1 MHELSLAMQIQQT
14 VLKTAAEHE
23 VQGVVEVDIEI
34 GRLSLFNPEQVEFWL
49 RQLFRDTIAE
59 DATIS
64 VTPISPVVKCGDCGY
79 EGAVEVPSDPSFHIF
94 MPALRCPHCESSSLT
109 IEGGRDVVIK
119 NLRVQKVEP
128 GGAHA

>member
-1 MHELSLAMQIQQT
+1 VHELSLAMQIQQT
-14 VLKTAAEHE
+14 VLKAAAEHE

-49 RQLFRDTIAE
+49 RHLFRDTIAE
-59 DATIS
+59 DAAIS
-64 VTPISPVVKCGDCGY
+64 VTPISPVVECRECGY
-79 EGAVEVPSDPSFHIF
+79 EGSVEVPSDPAFHIF
-94 MPALRCPHCESSSLT
+94 MPALRCPRCDSSDLT

-119 NLRVQKVEP
+119 NLRVQKIES